1 MECGGGVWMS
11 QVEYKQKRGAWGH
24 STWNDTDL
32 GIEVRGQTKETAAW
46 GEGNVSISKLGKH
59 CVWY

>member
-1 MECGGGVWMS
+1 MS

-59 CVWY
+59 RVWY